1 MDLCSWTSFSL
12 SLSLSLSITLS
23 LSLSLHVFIYLYTH
37 ICQCYSCTTFSLF
50 FSLCSGF
57 VYSDFLFCFVFCFF
71 FLLSL
76 SLLFLLY
83 FLFSFLFV
91 FCFFFLLSL
100 SLFLFTLFSFLLLFR
115 YLGGG
120 REKFLFIY
128 ENWVSLM
135 QPLLSLT
142 QTNSDWL
149 FLENGRSIL
158 IFSKLFL
165 KKHKLK

>member
-1 MDLCSWTSFSL
+1 MWNRNHRRWILCSWTSF

-76 SLLFLLY
+76 SL
-83 FLFSFLFV
+83 
-91 FCFFFLLSL
+91 
-100 SLFLFTLFSFLLLFR
+100 FLFTLFSFLLLFR

-149 FLENGRSIL
+149 FLYEWKVNSHILEIISKETQTQINL
-158 IFSKLFL
+158 IFQ
-165 KKHKLK
+165 